1 MPKRPTKDPKFIELT
16 QDIDLNEFA
25 KTVKGAFP
33 DAEDPRCLSR
43 TKYPFWFLM
52 LLILCGY
59 LGGANTILDL
69 TIYIEFNIDWIN
81 EMIGQRFSLP
91 SYGTFWWIL
100 TRLSPS
106 VFKQLLRKWFANAP
120 QQLRDQLLVID
131 GKRLK
136 GISSDGHIVHL
147 VELFAAEQCL
157 VLAQEK
163 VPDKSSEPKVV
174 DALLKDIDV
183 SGSIISLDALFA
195 HISSAKKFL
204 DHGADYLIGLKGN
217 QGNFHA
223 EAQNFFN
230 QARNVEYDGVDVE
243 RYVPSPE
250 KGHGRIE
257 QRSICVCTSLDWL
270 PQAQTWPGLQAIIE
284 VLSEREIKGK
294 KTSETRYYFSSR
306 KATAKEFAE
315 WIRGHWSVENPLHWV
330 LDVIFKEDAAQA
342 KTGFTDEN
350 MALFRRLSMNI
361 IKIVHPGQG
370 LSMARRCCSYSP
382 KYIRGILGKIFAMES
397 VKSFS

>member
-25 KTVKGAFP
+25 KSVRGAFP
-33 DAEDPRCLSR
+33 DTQDPRHLPS
-43 TKYPFWFLM
+43 TKYPFWFLI
-52 LLILCGY
+52 LLILSGY

-69 TIYIEFNIDWIN
+69 SIHAEFHIDWIN
-81 EMIGQRFSLP
+81 EMIGQKFSPP
-91 SYGTFWWIL
+91 SYSTFWWIL
-100 TRLSPS
+100 TRLPPT
-106 VFKQLLRKWFANAP
+106 VFKQLLGKWFANIP

-136 GISSDGHIVHL
+136 GVSSDGHIVHL
-147 VELFAAEQCL
+147 VELFPAEQRL

-183 SGSIISLDALFA
+183 SGAIISLDALFA
-195 HISSAKKFL
+195 HTSIAQKFL

-223 EAQNFFN
+223 EAQNDFS
-230 QARNVEYDGVDVE
+230 QARDIEYDGVDVE
-243 RYVPSPE
+243 RHVLPPE

-257 QRSICVCTSLDWL
+257 QRSIGVCTSLDWL
-270 PQAQTWPGLQAIIE
+270 PQAQIWPGLQTIIE
-284 VLSEREIKGK
+284 IVSERTLKGK
-294 KTSETRYYFSSR
+294 TTSETRYHFSSR
-306 KATAKEFAE
+306 KASAKEFAG
-315 WIRGHWSVENPLHWV
+315 WIRGHWSIENPLHWV
-330 LDVIFKEDAAQA
+330 LDVVFREDASQA

-350 MALFRRLSMNI
+350 MALFRRSSMNI
-361 IKIVHPGQG
+361 NCASWSRLGYGQKMWFLLTKI
-370 LSMARRCCSYSP
+370 Y
-382 KYIRGILGKIFAMES
+382 
-397 VKSFS
+397 

>member
-25 KTVKGAFP
+25 KSVKGIFS
-33 DAEDPRCLSR
+33 DSQDPRHLAS
-43 TKYPFWFLM
+43 TKYPFWFLI

-69 TIYIEFNIDWIN
+69 SIHAEFHIDWIN
-81 EMIGQRFSLP
+81 EMVGQKFSPP
-91 SYGTFWWIL
+91 SYSTFWWIL
-100 TRLSPS
+100 TRLPPT
-106 VFKQLLRKWFANAP
+106 VFKQLLRKWFANIP

-147 VELFAAEQCL
+147 VELFAEEQQL

-183 SGSIISLDALFA
+183 SGTIISLDALFA
-195 HISSAKKFL
+195 HISTAQKFL

-223 EAQNFFN
+223 EAQNYFS
-230 QARNVEYDGVDVE
+230 QARDIEYDGVDVE
-243 RYVPSPE
+243 RYVPPPE

-270 PQAQTWPGLQAIIE
+270 PQAQIWPGLQTIIE
-284 VLSEREIKGK
+284 VISERTLKDK
-294 KTSETRYYFSSR
+294 TTSETRYYFSSR
-306 KATAKEFAE
+306 KASAKEFAG
-315 WIRGHWSVENPLHWV
+315 WIRGHWSIENPLHWV
-330 LDVIFKEDAAQA
+330 LDVVFREDASQA
-342 KTGFTDEN
+342 KTGFIDEN

-370 LSMARRCCSYSP
+370 LAMARRCGSYSP
-382 KYIRGILGKIFAMES
+382 KYIRGILGKIFAVKP